1 MDPKGVLE
9 VRSGPEKEPPRRTLK
24 ILFGGVAEMLSRWRG
39 SLTRFCRQRQ
49 GSSAV
54 EFAIILPV
62 FLLLTFGIVDFGHAW
77 YMKQLMVNA
86 SREGARYGT
95 RYQTD
100 TSGNRV
106 LPTSLN
112 IQDYVKNT
120 WGLSSMLPADSNPN
134 VTLGGAAAT
143 ETNVANLTGEDL
155 TVTVTARK
163 NWLVIGKLVPGLASY
178 IDISTKTDMKCE

>member
-1 MDPKGVLE
+1 M
-9 VRSGPEKEPPRRTLK
+9 
-24 ILFGGVAEMLSRWRG
+24 
-39 SLTRFCRQRQ
+39 
-49 GSSAV
+49 
-54 EFAIILPV
+54 EFAIIVPV

-95 RYQTD
+95 RYKEIDGT
-100 TSGNRV
+100 RV

-120 WGLSSMLPADSNPN
+120 WGLSNMLPGDSNPN

-143 ETNVANLTGEDL
+143 ETDPTQLTGKDL

-178 IDISTKTDMKCE
+178 LDLSTKTDMKCE